1 MMYFVPKDKGFLEV
15 PAGDYICD
23 TLFKHIQNVKPV
35 KKDGRKGYLKPC
47 KQCGHTCFY
56 GFK

>member
-23 TLFKHIQNVKPV
+23 TRFKHIQNVKPV
-35 KKDGRKGYLKPC
+35 KKNGRKGYLKPC

>member
-23 TLFKHIQNVKPV
+23 TRFKHIQNVKPV
-35 KKDGRKGYLKPC
+35 KKDGRKGCLKPC